1 MNSIK
6 PYISLL
12 SINKYYTTNSIK
24 PFIVIQFIILYTTNC
39 IKPFVAIQFIILNFC
54 RQLLFCLC
62 IGNYHIKTD
71 KMTCTKITLIK

>member
-24 PFIVIQFIILYTTNC
+24 PFIVIQFIIL
-39 IKPFVAIQFIILNFC
+39 NFC
-54 RQLLFCLC
+54 TQLLFSLC
-62 IGNYHIKTD
+62 ITNYHINTV
-71 KMTCTKITLIK
+71 IK